1 MKRLFA
7 TAAQKALAALRG
19 IAKKRRE
26 LLAAL
31 AAAAAVHLFLRLSPY
46 PEFSRLKNAERSVR
60 FYDKSGILLQATA
73 VENGLRRE
81 WTDIEKIPAK
91 VKKAFLKAEDRRFYF
106 HLGIDPISAAA
117 AAIQNARAK
126 RTVRGASTITMQL
139 VKMASPG
146 GQRSMGKKIGEAL
159 NALRIEARLS
169 KKRIFELYLNSVPF
183 GQNCEGVTSAA
194 RTFFGKELDALTD
207 EEAACLAVIPRRPG
221 GYNPIQKPEACAS
234 RAAEL
239 FGLDYDS
246 LLKTA
251 KSAGS
256 FRYPFEM
263 PHYIERIK
271 KQIKASEKKA
281 PFEVRLSASLEAQK
295 TAERYIK
302 EAAKLARGSRIANS
316 ALLLIDNKDNSVLAW
331 IGNSD
336 WFDYSHSG
344 QIDGVLSKIQ
354 PGSSMKPFLYGL
366 ALDTMDKEGR
376 PLFTP
381 ATVLP
386 DVPQEFGG
394 QRIYIPENFNNR
406 FNGPVRFRIALASSL
421 NVPAVYILNKLGV
434 DAYLSKLEELGFESL
449 KSGGRSADLGLAL
462 GAGEVSLYEL
472 VNAFSVWTRDGRDAS
487 GKQVYSKDAARL
499 ICSILSD
506 KDARALGFGY
516 NQVFQTD
523 YPSIFKTGT
532 SNQYQ
537 NITAL
542 GSTKR
547 YTVGVWM
554 GNFSGQTV
562 MGKTGSSLP
571 AWVAKNTLD
580 FLELK
585 NPKHDP
591 FPAPENW
598 VKTKICPLSGMPAG
612 KDCQNFVFEYVK
624 KDESLAACDWHKAE
638 GGQRV
643 TVYPPEYQ
651 RWLLSGNIEAQV
663 DHSSF
668 PLTITSPK
676 NASVFYTR
684 AKSALTRLEAISVE
698 AIGGTE
704 DTAKVYYDGSLLLE
718 LSRPFVFKLPTE
730 KGRHSCKVACGGQS
744 AQVEFEVK

>member
-1 MKRLFA
+1 
-7 TAAQKALAALRG
+7 
-19 IAKKRRE
+19 
-26 LLAAL
+26 
-31 AAAAAVHLFLRLSPY
+31 
-46 PEFSRLKNAERSVR
+46 
-60 FYDKSGILLQATA
+60 
-73 VENGLRRE
+73 
-81 WTDIEKIPAK
+81 
-91 VKKAFLKAEDRRFYF
+91 
-106 HLGIDPISAAA
+106 
-117 AAIQNARAK
+117 
-126 RTVRGASTITMQL
+126 
-139 VKMASPG
+139 
-146 GQRSMGKKIGEAL
+146 
-159 NALRIEARLS
+159 
-169 KKRIFELYLNSVPF
+169 
-183 GQNCEGVTSAA
+183 
-194 RTFFGKELDALTD
+194 
-207 EEAACLAVIPRRPG
+207 
-221 GYNPIQKPEACAS
+221 
-234 RAAEL
+234 
-239 FGLDYDS
+239 
-246 LLKTA
+246 
-251 KSAGS
+251 
-256 FRYPFEM
+256 M

-271 KQIKASEKKA
+271 KQIKASGKKA

-316 ALLLIDNKDNSVLAW
+316 AMLLIDNKDNSVLAW

-376 PLFTP
+376 PLFSP

-487 GKQVYSKDAARL
+487 GKQIYSKDAARL

-598 VKTKICPLSGMPAG
+598 AKAKICPLSGMLAG

-718 LSRPFVFKLPTE
+718 LTRPFVFKLPTE
-730 KGRHSCKVACGGQS
+730 KGRHSCKIACGGQS

>member
-1 MKRLFA
+1 
-7 TAAQKALAALRG
+7 
-19 IAKKRRE
+19 
-26 LLAAL
+26 
-31 AAAAAVHLFLRLSPY
+31 
-46 PEFSRLKNAERSVR
+46 
-60 FYDKSGILLQATA
+60 
-73 VENGLRRE
+73 
-81 WTDIEKIPAK
+81 
-91 VKKAFLKAEDRRFYF
+91 
-106 HLGIDPISAAA
+106 
-117 AAIQNARAK
+117 
-126 RTVRGASTITMQL
+126 
-139 VKMASPG
+139 
-146 GQRSMGKKIGEAL
+146 MGKKIGEAL

-194 RTFFGKELDALTD
+194 RTFFGKELDGLTD

-251 KSAGS
+251 MAAGS

-271 KQIKASEKKA
+271 KQIKASGKKA
-281 PFEVRLSASLEAQK
+281 PFEIHLSASLEIQK
-295 TAERYIK
+295 AAERYIK

-376 PLFTP
+376 PLFSP

-449 KSGGRSADLGLAL
+449 KIGGRSADLGLAL

-487 GKQVYSKDAARL
+487 GKQIYSKDAARL

-598 VKTKICPLSGMPAG
+598 AKAKICPLSGMPAG

-638 GGQRV
+638 GGQRG

-704 DTAKVYYDGSLLLE
+704 DKAQVYYDGSLLLE

>member
-1 MKRLFA
+1 MKKII
-7 TAAQKALAALRG
+7 AA
-19 IAKKRRE
+19 
-26 LLAAL
+26 LAAL
-31 AAAAAVHLFLRLSPY
+31 AALFLLFALSPY
-46 PEFSRLKNAERSVR
+46 PEFKEFRNKERSVR
-60 FYDKSGILLQATA
+60 FYDRNGILLQATA
-73 VENGLRRE
+73 VDNGLRRE
-81 WTDIEKIPAK
+81 WTDLKKIPKK

-106 HLGIDPISAAA
+106 HPGIDPISAAA
-117 AAIQNARAK
+117 AAIQNASAK

-169 KKRIFELYLNSVPF
+169 KNKILELYLNSVPF

-194 RTFFGKELDALTD
+194 RTFFGKELADLTD
-207 EEAACLAVIPRRPG
+207 GEIACLAVIPRRPG
-221 GYNPIQKPEACAS
+221 GYNPIHNPEACAS
-234 RAAEL
+234 RAAEV
-239 FGLDYDS
+239 FGRDYNS

-251 KSAGS
+251 KGAGAFS
-256 FRYPFEM
+256 YPFEM
-263 PHYIERIK
+263 PHYIERVK
-271 KQIKASEKKA
+271 RQIKAGKKKA
-281 PFEVRLSASLEAQK
+281 PFEVRLSASLEVQK

-331 IGNSD
+331 IGNGD

-344 QIDGVLSKIQ
+344 QIDGVLSRIQ

-366 ALDTMDKEGR
+366 ALDAKAQEGR
-376 PLFTP
+376 PFFTP

-394 QRIYIPENFNNR
+394 QKIYIPENFNNR

-434 DAYLSKLEELGFESL
+434 DSYLSKLEELGFESL

-472 VNAFSVWTRDGRDAS
+472 VKAFSVWTRDGKDAK
-487 GKQVYSKDAARL
+487 GKQIYSKDAARL

-542 GSTKR
+542 GSTKK
-547 YTVGVWM
+547 YTIGVWM

-585 NPKHDP
+585 NPKHEP

-598 VKTKICPLSGMPAG
+598 VKEKICPLSGMLAG
-612 KDCQNFVFEYVK
+612 KDCKNFVFEYVK
-624 KDESLAACDWHKAE
+624 KDEPLETCDWHKNE
-638 GGQRV
+638 GGERV

-651 RWLLSGNIEAQV
+651 RWLLSENIEAQV
-663 DHSSF
+663 DHTSV

-676 NASVFYTR
+676 NNSVFYTR
-684 AKSALTRLEAISVE
+684 AASALTQLEAISVE

-704 DTAKVYYDGSLLLE
+704 DSAQVYYDGVLLFE
-718 LSRPFVFKLPTE
+718 TQRPFVFKLPTE
-730 KGRHSCKVACGGQS
+730 KGKRSCKVVCGGQS

>member
-1 MKRLFA
+1 MKRLVAMAKSLLGRKKIF
-7 TAAQKALAALRG
+7 AALG
-19 IAKKRRE
+19 GGAKKKKI

-31 AAAAAVHLFLRLSPY
+31 AAAAAVHLILRLSPY
-46 PEFSRLKNAERSVR
+46 PEFERLKNEERSVR
-60 FYDKSGILLQATA
+60 FYDRSGILLQVTS
-73 VENGLRRE
+73 VKDGLRRE

-106 HLGIDPISAAA
+106 HLGIDPISAAG
-117 AAIQNARAK
+117 AAIQNAGAK

-139 VKMASPG
+139 AKLASG
-146 GQRSMGKKIGEAL
+146 GGRRSMAKKIGEAL

-169 KKRIFELYLNSVPF
+169 KKKILELYLNSVPF

-194 RTFFGKELDALTD
+194 RTFFGKELDGLTD
-207 EEAACLAVIPRRPG
+207 EETACLAVIPRRPG

-234 RAAEL
+234 RAAEV
-239 FGLDYDS
+239 FEFDYDS

-251 KSAGS
+251 KGAGS

-263 PHYIERIK
+263 PHYIERVK
-271 KQIKASEKKA
+271 KKA
-281 PFEVRLSASLEAQK
+281 RIEVRLAASLAIQK
-295 TAERYIK
+295 EAERKIR
-302 EAAKLARGSRIANS
+302 EAAKIARGSRISNA

-331 IGNSD
+331 IGNGD
-336 WFDYSHSG
+336 WFDYSHNG
-344 QIDGVLSKIQ
+344 QIDGVLFKMQ

-366 ALDTMDKEGR
+366 ALDTPANDGR

-381 ATVLP
+381 ATTLP

-394 QRIYIPENFNNR
+394 QKIYIPENFNNR
-406 FNGPVRFRIALASSL
+406 FNGPVRLRIALASSL
-421 NVPAVYILNKLGV
+421 NVPAVFILNKLGV
-434 DAYLSKLEELGFESL
+434 DAYLSKLLELGFESL
-449 KSGGRSADLGLAL
+449 KSGGREAGLGLAL

-472 VNAFSVWTRDGRDAS
+472 VNAFSVWTRDGKDAS
-487 GKQVYSKDAARL
+487 GKQIYSKDAARL

-532 SNQYQ
+532 SSQYQ

-542 GSTKR
+542 GSTKN

-571 AWVAKNTLD
+571 AWVAKSVLD
-580 FLELK
+580 FLEEK
-585 NPKHDP
+585 NPAHES
-591 FPAPENW
+591 FPEPENW
-598 VKTKICPLSGMPAG
+598 AKAKVCPLSGTPAG

-624 KDESLAACDWHKAE
+624 KGVSLAPCAWHKTE
-638 GGQRV
+638 GGERV

-651 RWLLSGNIEAQV
+651 RWLLSANVKAQV
-663 DHSSF
+663 DHSSL

-676 NASVFYTR
+676 NDSVFYAR
-684 AKSALTRLEAISVE
+684 SSALPQTEAISVE

-718 LSRPFVFKLPTE
+718 TRRPFAFKIPTK
-730 KGRHSCKVACGGQS
+730 KGRHNCQVVCGGQS